1 MTKNDLE
8 HLIVTHD
15 SGVMVITLNRPQ
27 SMNTINTTTIREL
40 LQSLNSAKTDDRVR
54 AVLLRATG
62 RAFCAGG
69 DMSDQKDADF
79 SQLSFWVKGFVA
91 SMSEVYLSMLNMQKP
106 VVCAVNG
113 IAAGGG
119 FALPLAS
126 DIVIA
131 SEAAKFSV
139 VFARTG
145 LGVEAGV
152 GYLLP
157 RTVGLHKAKEL
168 IFFADTIDASEAD
181 RIGLVNKVVPADR
194 LDGESLDVARRLAS
208 GPTKALGLSKAI
220 VHRGLDM
227 DLASSVEMESWCQ
240 ALCVQTEDFVEGRM
254 AFLDKRA
261 PNFKGK

>member
-1 MTKNDLE
+1 MKNNEFE

-15 SGVMVITLNRPQ
+15 SGVMVITLNRPK

-40 LQSLNSAKTDDRVR
+40 IQNLDSAKTNDRVR

-62 RAFCAGG
+62 RAFSAGG
-69 DMSDQKDADF
+69 DMSDQKDVDMN
-79 SQLSFWVKGFVA
+79 QVNFWVKGFVA
-91 SMSEVYLSMLNMQKP
+91 SMNEVYLSMLNLQKP

-139 VFARTG
+139 VFARAG

-152 GYLLP
+152 GYLLS

-168 IFFADTIDASEAD
+168 IFLADTIDAAEAE
-181 RIGLVNKVVPADR
+181 RIGLVNKVVAADM
-194 LDGESLDVARRLAS
+194 LDKESFDVAKRLAS

-227 DLASSVEMESWCQ
+227 DLVSSMEMESWCQ
-240 ALCVQTEDFVEGRM
+240 ALCIQTEDFAEGRM
-254 AFLDKRA
+254 AFLEKRA